1 MPAPIKKSKEKKE
14 EVKTKDPVISSL
26 ELKKDLERIKG
37 MCENF
42 AAKGDS
48 QINEINLSLDTV
60 NERLGK
66 AETNLN
72 KVMGRLG
79 LYTEGK

>member
-42 AAKGDS
+42 ASKGDS
-48 QINEINLSLDTV
+48 QINEVNLSLDTV
-60 NERLGK
+60 NKRLGQ
-66 AETNLN
+66 AEANIK
-72 KVMGRLG
+72 KVMGRMG
-79 LYTEGK
+79 L

>member
-1 MPAPIKKSKEKKE
+1 MKPIPKEEKKK
-14 EVKTKDPVISSL
+14 EVKAKDPVISSL

-48 QINEINLSLDTV
+48 QINEVNLSLDTV
-60 NERLGK
+60 NKRLGQ
-66 AETNLN
+66 AEANIK
-72 KVMGRLG
+72 KVMGRMG
-79 LYTEGK
+79 L

>member
-1 MPAPIKKSKEKKE
+1 MKPTPKEEKKK
-14 EVKTKDPVISSL
+14 EVKTKDPVICSL

-48 QINEINLSLDTV
+48 QINEVNLSLDTV
-60 NERLGK
+60 NKRLGQ
-66 AETNLN
+66 AEANIK
-72 KVMGRLG
+72 KVMGRMG
-79 LYTEGK
+79 L

>member
-1 MPAPIKKSKEKKE
+1 MPAPIKKTKEKKK

-48 QINEINLSLDTV
+48 QINEVNLSLDTV
-60 NERLGK
+60 NKRLGQ
-66 AETNLN
+66 AEANIK
-72 KVMGRLG
+72 KVMGRMG
-79 LYTEGK
+79 L

>member
-42 AAKGDS
+42 ATKGDS

-60 NERLGK
+60 NERLGQ
-66 AETNLN
+66 AEANIK
-72 KVMGRLG
+72 KVMGRMG
-79 LYTEGK
+79 L

>member
-14 EVKTKDPVISSL
+14 EVKAKDPVISSL

-42 AAKGDS
+42 ATKGDS
-48 QINEINLSLDTV
+48 QINEVNLSLDTM
-60 NERLGK
+60 NERLGQ
-66 AETNLN
+66 AEANIK
-72 KVMGRLG
+72 KVMGRMG
-79 LYTEGK
+79 L